1 MELKDIPESE
11 LSWTAQ
17 PIIGLVLIGAEK
29 DSDGNPINPMLF
41 YKVAKHLP
49 SGMLIILATKQNMKE
64 NFVNDIF
71 KKTGKLN

>member
-11 LSWTAQ
+11 LSWTEK
-17 PIIGLVLIGAEK
+17 PVIGIVLTGAEK

-49 SGMLIILATKQNMKE
+49 SGMLIIVATKQNMKE
-64 NFVNDIF
+64 DFVNDIF
-71 KKTGKLN
+71 KKKGILN